1 MLTKTVTLPLS
12 ENQRELNGNLRN
24 FARAMRVVQVCPIK
38 SIAISAIEEN
48 FPGLLAQSGS
58 LEEALEE
65 LGFVVIRN
73 MGQGYDPKRVSWSIA
88 DSEQLAIT
96 QQEQF
101 MQPEY
106 RAVRKAFEI
115 DYHWVFFVPDKDL
128 YLYTDE
134 ALIEG
139 SGSFRSAG
147 RPECWIMDEFR

>member
-1 MLTKTVTLPLS
+1 MLTKTVTFPLS
-12 ENQRELNGNLRN
+12 ESQRELNGNLRD
-24 FARAMRVVQVCPIK
+24 FAQAMRVVQVCPIK

-48 FPGLLAQSGS
+48 FPGLLARIGS

-88 DSEQLAIT
+88 DSEQLAIA

-101 MQPEY
+101 MQLEY

-115 DYHWVFFVPDKDL
+115 DYHWVFFVPDRDL
-128 YLYTDE
+128 YSYSSDILVD
-134 ALIEG
+134 G
-139 SGSFRSAG
+139 SGDFRDDG
-147 RPECWIMDEFR
+147 RPECWIFDRFQ